1 MGLRS
6 LSKKYI
12 FRVCIIYLKL
22 LKKIQLFINQK
33 ILFNINFDGVYIGER
48 DRSVVFPLAH
58 SGQNQFELELG
69 KLPAIIRLVM

>member
-1 MGLRS
+1 M
-6 LSKKYI
+6 YNPC
-12 FRVCIIYLKL
+12 FIIYFE
-22 LKKIQLFINQK
+22 IVEENIIVENPK